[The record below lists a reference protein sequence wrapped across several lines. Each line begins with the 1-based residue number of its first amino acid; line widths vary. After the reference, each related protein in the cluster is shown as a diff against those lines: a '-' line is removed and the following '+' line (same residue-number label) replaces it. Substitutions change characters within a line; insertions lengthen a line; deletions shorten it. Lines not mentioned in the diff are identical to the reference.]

1 MKINITFL
9 SVIIFLGVSS
19 CELAYMNP
27 EPGTDNLSIFNE
39 YAKISTEKFG
49 LAEAKGVDLVALAD
63 SIRPLI
69 TDDLTEEKLYDY
81 MNIIAL
87 RMREGHTKISAP
99 SIGRTPFIAF
109 DYTAGYPVI
118 YDFVRL
124 YTYYYGEDVDTDAR
138 KIEPDDSFVS
148 VDYGLLPQDKEI
160 GYIRF
165 STFQIS
171 ITDEE
176 LERMMEFFKDT
187 KGLIVDVRSNFGGYI
202 ELASRFVSYFTN
214 EAYTFATNYVKNG
227 PGPDDFAGS
236 EMRITPSG
244 SPYTYTKPVMLLHDR
259 VSFSSGSIINVMMD
273 PLGNVTTLGQPC
285 GGGTGQIIEGILAN
299 GWEYVVSTSNLVDIQ
314 GRPTDNGIDPDI
326 FVEFNPSDTIQDAVV
341 ERAIMEINAK

>member
-87 RMREGHTKISAP
+87 RMREGHTKISA
-99 SIGRTPFIAF
+99 SFIGRTPFIAF

-160 GYIRF
+160 GI
-165 STFQIS
+165 
-171 ITDEE
+171 
-176 LERMMEFFKDT
+176 
-187 KGLIVDVRSNFGGYI
+187 
-202 ELASRFVSYFTN
+202 
-214 EAYTFATNYVKNG
+214 
-227 PGPDDFAGS
+227 
-236 EMRITPSG
+236 SG
-244 SPYTYTKPVMLLHDR
+244 SPLFKFPSLMK
-259 VSFSSGSIINVMMD
+259 
-273 PLGNVTTLGQPC
+273 
-285 GGGTGQIIEGILAN
+285 
-299 GWEYVVSTSNLVDIQ
+299 NL
-314 GRPTDNGIDPDI
+314 
-326 FVEFNPSDTIQDAVV
+326 SA
-341 ERAIMEINAK
+341 